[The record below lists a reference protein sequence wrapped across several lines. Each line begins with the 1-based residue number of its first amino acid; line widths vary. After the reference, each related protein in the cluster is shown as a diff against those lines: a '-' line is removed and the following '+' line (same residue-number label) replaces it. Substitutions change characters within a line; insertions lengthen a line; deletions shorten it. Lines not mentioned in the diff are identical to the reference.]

1 MSKAIFRNVSFDA
14 SPNPEVSD
22 PKALRALAHPLRM
35 RLLRLL
41 SLEGELTATEAGE
54 RVGESPASCSF
65 HLRQLAK
72 YGFVEEAER
81 GPGRRRP
88 WKRVGTGM
96 RFELVQDDPE
106 AGAAASA
113 LAGVLRE
120 GYLERIRHAAERFHA
135 LPTEWQAVTG
145 HSDSVLYVTPDELRE
160 LDAQVLALLRSYRE
174 RIEDPA
180 QRPAGALPVEVL
192 LFAHPAE
199 V

>member
-1 MSKAIFRNVSFDA
+1 MAFEP
-14 SPNPEVSD
+14 SPLPEVTDSR
-22 PKALRALAHPLRM
+22 ALRALAHPLRM

-72 YGFVEEAER
+72 YGFVEEGER

-88 WKRVGTGM
+88 WRRVTPGM
-96 RFELVQDDPE
+96 RFTLVQDDPE
-106 AGAAASA
+106 AADAAAA
-113 LAGVLRE
+113 LSGVLRE

-135 LPTEWQAVTG
+135 LPEEWQSVVG
-145 HSDSVLYVTPDELRE
+145 HSDQTLYVTPAELHE
-160 LDAQVLALLRSYRE
+160 LDDKIMALLRSYNE
-174 RIEDPA
+174 RIDDPA
-180 QRPAGALPVEVL
+180 KRPEGAEPVEVL
-192 LFAHPAE
+192 LFAHRSE

>member
-1 MSKAIFRNVSFDA
+1 MAFEPPPI
-14 SPNPEVSD
+14 PEVSD
-22 PKALRALAHPLRM
+22 SRALRALAHPLRM

-72 YGFVEEAER
+72 YGFVEEGER

-88 WKRVGTGM
+88 WRRVAQGM
-96 RFELVQDDPE
+96 RFALVQDDPE
-106 AGAAASA
+106 AAGAAAT

-120 GYLERIRHAAERFHA
+120 GYLERIRHAAERFHT
-135 LPTEWQAVTG
+135 LPKDWQSVVG
-145 HSDSVLYVTPDELRE
+145 HSDMVLYVTPDELRA
-160 LDAQVLALLRSYRE
+160 LDEQIMALLRRYNE
-174 RIEDPA
+174 RIDDPA
-180 QRPAGALPVEVL
+180 KRPEGAKAVEVL

-199 V
+199 I